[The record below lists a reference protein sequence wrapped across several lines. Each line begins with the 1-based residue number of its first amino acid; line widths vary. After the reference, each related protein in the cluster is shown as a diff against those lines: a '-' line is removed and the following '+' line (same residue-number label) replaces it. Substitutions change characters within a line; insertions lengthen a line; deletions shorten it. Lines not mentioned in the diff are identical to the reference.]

1 MNSLL
6 RVSGRNHLGLIL
18 MAELA
23 SRYGNDV
30 WLSLSELAGRMRI
43 SDGYLEEIARA
54 LKEANLIEGRKGPG
68 GGYRLRV
75 KPKDISIESVLV
87 ALEGPLAMVDC
98 QASEKGC
105 PVEAGCS
112 SKSLWDFLHKDVV
125 KTLRQTTLADVV

>member
-23 SRYGNDV
+23 SRHGSDV
-30 WLSLSELAGRMRI
+30 WLSLSELAGKMKM
-43 SDGYLEEIARA
+43 SEGYLEEVARA
-54 LKEANLIEGRKGPG
+54 LKEAGLIEGRKGPG
-68 GGYRLRV
+68 GGYRLLI
-75 KPKDISIESVLV
+75 KPKEVSIESVLV

-98 QASEKGC
+98 QSSDKGC
-105 PVEAGCS
+105 PVEASCS